1 MYIYVKRI
9 IDFLLSFFAFILLIP
24 VFVLI
29 IIAIK
34 VDSKGPAFFTQK
46 RVGIHKEYFTIYKFR
61 TMRIDTP
68 HDAPTHTL
76 DNPEL
81 YITKVG
87 SFLRKT
93 SLDELPQLINI
104 IKGDMAIVGPRPALW
119 NQDDLVALRDKYN
132 ANDVLPGLTGWAQIN
147 GRDAVTLE
155 TKAELDGY
163 YTANMNIKMDL
174 KCIFMTL
181 PSVVNRT
188 DIVEGATQV
197 KDVENEMENDEVT
210 TV

>member
-1 MYIYVKRI
+1 MYTYVKRI
-9 IDFLLSFFAFILLIP
+9 VDFLLSLFAFILLIP
-24 VFVLI
+24 LFAII

-46 RVGIHKEYFTIYKFR
+46 RVGVHKKYFTIYKFR
-61 TMRIDTP
+61 TMRTDTP

-87 SFLRKT
+87 NFLRKT

-132 ANDVLPGLTGWAQIN
+132 ANGVLPGLTGWAQIN

-188 DIVEGATQV
+188 DIVEGGTQV
-197 KDVENEMENDEVT
+197 KDIENDEVT